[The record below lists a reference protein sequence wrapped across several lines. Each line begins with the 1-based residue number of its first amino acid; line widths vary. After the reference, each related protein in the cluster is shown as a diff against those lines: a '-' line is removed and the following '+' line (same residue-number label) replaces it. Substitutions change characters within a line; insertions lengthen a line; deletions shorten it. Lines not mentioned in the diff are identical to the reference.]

1 MKILGISGGLELPHE
16 EGFTSLNLKTDTI
29 HDSAAVLIV
38 DGQVVA
44 AYEEERL
51 NRIKHSGKFPVQ
63 AIRRCLEIGGIRLDE
78 VDRIIFYCAESHLK
92 FETIGHRQR
101 YRDYPYTDP
110 KAFLAE
116 LLGRYFQVGLSKD
129 QVVLEDHHHCHA
141 ASAYYMSGF
150 DEALIVTI
158 DGASPEGNAGLILS
172 AKGGSLKSLGSISN
186 GDSVGSFYDVVIEFL
201 GYTTHDEY
209 KVMGLAPYGNPATF
223 RRLFKK
229 AFTLLPEGKYRL
241 NQGWYYVL
249 MESFEPR
256 LKGEP
261 FTQEHKDIAAALQE
275 TLEIVV
281 MHILEHYQQA
291 TGHKKLCMAGGVAHN
306 CTMNGKILYAGL
318 FDEVFIQPAAHD
330 AGNALGGA
338 LIASRKVAP
347 QVQTETLRHL
357 YWGTAIQSEDG
368 VLQTLQQ
375 WERFVSYR
383 KTDHVVE
390 DAAKLIAGGAVI
402 GWVQGRSEF
411 GPRALGNRSILA
423 DPRPA
428 ENKRII
434 NSMVKKREGYRPF
447 APSILEEYV
456 ADYYVLPQTKAPYS
470 YMNFVLKT
478 QEDKQELLGAVT
490 HVDGTARIQ
499 TVSRETNEKYWR
511 LIDEFRKLTD
521 VPVLLNT
528 SFNNNAEP
536 IVDSIEDAIVSFLTT
551 NINTLIIGD
560 YIIDKKPVSKE
571 EFLHF
576 VPRRP
581 DSSELKMAIGYTAEG
596 YTHKAYEIRL
606 HFRDKYK
613 TALSE
618 EVFKLLEQS
627 DGKKT
632 VAELLELT
640 GSGTKAEVDIIDEI
654 IDLWSLR
661 LISLRPYESVAVA
674 TV

>member
-1 MKILGISGGLELPHE
+1 MKILGISGGADLPHE
-16 EGFTSLNLKTDTI
+16 EGFSSINLKTDTI

-51 NRIKHSGKFPVQ
+51 NRVKHSGKLPVQ
-63 AIRRCLEIGGIRLDE
+63 AIQKCLEIGGIQLDE
-78 VDRIIFYCAESHLK
+78 VDRIVYYCAESHLK

-101 YRDYPYTDP
+101 YRDYPYADP
-110 KAFLAE
+110 KAWLAE
-116 LLGRYFQVGLSKD
+116 LLGRHFKVK
-129 QVVLEDHHHCHA
+129 VNMEKVMLENHHYCHA

-150 DEALIVTI
+150 DDALVVTI
-158 DGASPEGNAGLILS
+158 DGASPEGNAGVILS
-172 AKGGSLKSLGSISN
+172 AEGDSLKLLGTILNDDSLGS
-186 GDSVGSFYDVVIEFL
+186 FYNVVIEFL
-201 GYTTHDEY
+201 GYTVHDEY

-241 NQGWYYVL
+241 NRSWYYVL
-249 MESFEPR
+249 MDSFEPR
-256 LKGEP
+256 LKGGE
-261 FTQEHKDIAAALQE
+261 FTQEHMDIAAALQE
-275 TLEIVV
+275 TLELVV
-281 MHILEHYQQA
+281 MHMLQHYQQV
-291 TGHKKLCMAGGVAHN
+291 TGHKRLCMAGGVAHN
-306 CTMNGKILYAGL
+306 CTMNGKILYSGL

-338 LIASRKVAP
+338 LLASRKLEP
-347 QVQTETLRHL
+347 HKGTETLRHL
-357 YWGTAIQSEDG
+357 YWGSGIEPNDG
-368 VLQTLQQ
+368 VYQALKQ
-375 WERFVSYR
+375 WEAFVSFR
-383 KTDHVVE
+383 KTEHLVE
-390 DAAKLIAGGAVI
+390 ETAQLLADGAVI

-423 DPRPA
+423 DPRPE

-434 NSMVKKREGYRPF
+434 NAMVKKREGYRPF
-447 APSILEEYV
+447 APSIQEEHV
-456 ADYYVLPQTKAPYS
+456 ADYYVMPQTKAPYS

-478 QEDKQELLGAVT
+478 QEDKQALLGAVT

-499 TVSRETNEKYWR
+499 TVSRETNEKYWL
-511 LIDEFRKLTD
+511 LIEAFRKLTG

-560 YIIDKKPVSKE
+560 YIIDKQPVAKE
-571 EFLHF
+571 LFLTF

-581 DSSELKMAIGYTAEG
+581 DNSELKMSVGYSAAGEKQTN
-596 YTHKAYEIRL
+596 YEIRL

-613 TALSE
+613 TGLSE
-618 EVFKLLEQS
+618 EVFRILEQS
-627 DGKKT
+627 DGRQT
-632 VAELLELT
+632 IAELLTAT
-640 GSGTKAEVDIIDEI
+640 GGGRKTEEIVDEM

-661 LISLRPYESVAVA
+661 LVSLRPLESVPLAA
-674 TV
+674 I